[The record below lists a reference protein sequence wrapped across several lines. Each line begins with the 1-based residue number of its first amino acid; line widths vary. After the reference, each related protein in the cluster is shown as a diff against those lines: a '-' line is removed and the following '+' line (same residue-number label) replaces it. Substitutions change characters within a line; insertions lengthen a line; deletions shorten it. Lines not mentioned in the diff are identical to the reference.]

1 MQLANHRDKNAG
13 ETAREVNQFATGVV
27 EIGSQP
33 VDLSYLHADLYWH
46 FGAPGGR

>member
-1 MQLANHRDKNAG
+1 MQHANDRYKNAG
-13 ETAREVNQFATGVV
+13 VTAREVNQFATVVV

-33 VDLSYLHADLYWH
+33 ADLSYLHADLYWH